1 MGRGGEWLDLEL
13 GKGLGRGCG
22 RKGVWPPGRSKR
34 GSGKSTRGQPS
45 PKGEE
50 GGFPQVSRPAGQ
62 QVRRQ
67 QKIAKVKSQE
77 QLKGT
82 TGSVFLQVFS
92 CLDDALATRML
103 STFSQPITC
112 LSL

>member
-1 MGRGGEWLDLEL
+1 MA
-13 GKGLGRGCG
+13 GRGCG
-22 RKGVWPPGRSKR
+22 LLGGVKGAPEKVPAVNQVLKGRKE
-34 GSGKSTRGQPS
+34 GSH
-45 PKGEE
+45 
-50 GGFPQVSRPAGQ
+50 SRPAGQ

-67 QKIAKVKSQE
+67 QKIAKAKSQE

-92 CLDDALATRML
+92 CLDDALATRIL